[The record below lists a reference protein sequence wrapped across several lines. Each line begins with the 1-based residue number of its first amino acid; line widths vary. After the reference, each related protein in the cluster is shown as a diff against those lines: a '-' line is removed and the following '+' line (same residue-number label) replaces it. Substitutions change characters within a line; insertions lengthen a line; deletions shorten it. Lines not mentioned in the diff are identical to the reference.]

1 MSPTLKKFLI
11 TSGLAAFV
19 VIFSSVVIAR
29 LGKTDATT
37 PVVTDGTPSAAA
49 SNTNKANDATTP
61 ASATPTTPPTTTP
74 TTDAPK
80 NNTPSAATI
89 APQEQAA
96 TAPIGLFTAR
106 VPAGSVAATTPIAI
120 GSLDPTAAPFRVTFA
135 PYGAGIEEIVFAD
148 FWTTVGSARD
158 ARRARAANDPAL
170 MPADSKRHVLDKART
185 VGKTIVPVL
194 SALGIEIDGA
204 FVSLIGPVWA
214 QDASSP
220 GIFRTEVVATDGTPW
235 LTITRSFVGP
245 STDYHFALQHE
256 IKNLTNRAVSVRFAQ
271 CGPSDLGR
279 DATSM
284 TEVRR
289 FHFGYLFPPERD
301 PSQSFVTAHGQMFE
315 RDAIIGKI
323 GENDHVMWPD
333 LTAKDGKY
341 NLSWYGTTDR
351 YFTLAVHAP
360 FAPPTNAS
368 RILTSVSEVRAYSN
382 GLASP
387 LDELRAELWSPVV
400 VVAAGASTALDFGIF
415 AGPLDPKLLDR
426 TEPYLGLNMGDL
438 IVYLMSGCCSWCTFA
453 WLADGMLWFLSFL
466 HDYVVFDWGLAIIA
480 LVVVVRTV
488 LHPVQKKSQISMQR
502 FSRAMAAMKPE
513 LDQLQKKFK
522 DEPARMQQEQMRM
535 FRERGVSPAG
545 CVGGLLPTFAQMPI
559 WMALYA
565 VLYFA
570 FPLRQQAPFF
580 GIFQSFGDWTFLA
593 DLSAPDQFFQLGT
606 PINLFL
612 FTLTSINLLPVLMG
626 VVFYF
631 QQKYMAPPVTPNMT
645 DEQIQQQKMMKWMMV
660 FLFPVMTYTVPSGLT
675 LYILT
680 STCVGI
686 VEGRAIKKQV
696 DAMDFSVK
704 PGAAPKKK
712 DFLGRLY
719 EQALSRAQERGAKAK
734 KFKDR

>member
-29 LGKTDATT
+29 LGKTDATKPAT
-37 PVVTDGTPSAAA
+37 
-49 SNTNKANDATTP
+49 DATTP
-61 ASATPTTPPTTTP
+61 ATTDGALNAPVATATDATSTPPSTTAATTTTP
-74 TTDAPK
+74 TTAPVV
-80 NNTPSAATI
+80 
-89 APQEQAA
+89 APPQTA

-106 VPAGSVAATTPIAI
+106 VPAGSTAPTAPIAI
-120 GSLDPTAAPFRVTFA
+120 GSLDPNVAPFLVTFA
-135 PYGAGIEEIVFAD
+135 PNGAGINEIVFAD
-148 FWTTVGSARD
+148 FWKTVGNARD
-158 ARRARAANDPAL
+158 ARRARAANDPAA
-170 MPADSKRHVLDKART
+170 MPADSQRHVLDKARA
-185 VGKTIVPVL
+185 VGKTMVPVL
-194 SALGIEIDGA
+194 SALGIEVDGA

-214 QDASSP
+214 QDAASP
-220 GIFRTEVVATDGTPW
+220 GVFRTEVVATDGTPW
-235 LTITRSFVGP
+235 LSITRTFVGP
-245 STDYHFALQHE
+245 AKDYHFALQHE
-256 IKNLTNRAVSVRFAQ
+256 IKNLTNRAVSVRLAQ
-271 CGPSDLGR
+271 CGPSDLAY
-279 DATSM
+279 DATSVV
-284 TEVRR
+284 EVRR

-315 RDAIIGKI
+315 RSTIIGKI

-333 LTAKDGKY
+333 VAAKDGNY
-341 NLSWYGTTDR
+341 GLSWYGTTDR
-351 YFTLAVHAP
+351 YFTLTVHATY
-360 FAPPTNAS
+360 APPTNAS
-368 RILTSVSEVRAYSN
+368 RLLTSVNEVRAYSN
-382 GLASP
+382 GRAAP
-387 LDELRAELWSPVV
+387 ADEVRAELWSPVV
-400 VVAAGASTALDFGIF
+400 VVAAASSTSLDFGIF

-466 HDYVVFDWGLAIIA
+466 HDYVVFDWGFAIIA
-480 LVVVVRTV
+480 LVVVVRTL

-545 CVGGLLPTFAQMPI
+545 CIGGLLPTFAQMPI

-580 GIFQSFGDWTFLA
+580 GVFQSFGDWTFLA
-593 DLSAPDQFFQLGT
+593 DLSAPDRFYQLGT
-606 PINLFL
+606 PINLGL
-612 FTLTSINLLPVLMG
+612 FTFTSINLLPVLMG
-626 VVFYF
+626 LVFYF
-631 QQKYMAPPVTPNMT
+631 QQKYMAPPITPNMT
-645 DEQIQQQKMMKWMMV
+645 DEQISQQKMMKWMMV

-704 PGAAPKKK
+704 AGGAPKKK